1 MGGQYPLIH
10 SPELLTGIQKLA
22 EGQGDLVTVAKK
34 ILVSHAEAVAEDAK
48 TSSAPRSPV
57 LLEVTPELETV
68 FRQFWMRFQQTWNAR
83 DWAQMAALYV
93 NVQVTPPAPVKQSNG
108 REVSWADF
116 MAVVKRN
123 RENEGEITSAKLGQI
138 ELQENQAEVEVDFT
152 FSKSPADTWGRAF
165 VKTKDGRWLLKA
177 R

>member
-1 MGGQYPLIH
+1 
-10 SPELLTGIQKLA
+10 
-22 EGQGDLVTVAKK
+22 
-34 ILVSHAEAVAEDAK
+34 
-48 TSSAPRSPV
+48 
-57 LLEVTPELETV
+57 
-68 FRQFWMRFQQTWNAR
+68 
-83 DWAQMAALYV
+83 MAALYV